1 MKIYSNQKLLDD
13 QIIKKFVM
21 SWNEFPNYVSKEL
34 LHCFKSNSTIP
45 SGNSSIEKNDIPE
58 IIFCLAYTGKEREQL
73 LKLCLKKVKCCL
85 NSNVKFRM

>member
-1 MKIYSNQKLLDD
+1 ML
-13 QIIKKFVM
+13 FM
-21 SWNEFPNYVSKEL
+21 SWNGFLNYVSKQL
-34 LHCFKSNSTIP
+34 LHQLKSNSDIP

>member
-1 MKIYSNQKLLDD
+1 ML
-13 QIIKKFVM
+13 FM
-21 SWNEFPNYVSKEL
+21 SWNGFLNYVSKQL
-34 LHCFKSNSTIP
+34 LHQLKSNSDIP

-58 IIFCLAYTGKEREQL
+58 IIFCLAYTGKEHEQL